1 MSSNSSMPVDLEL
14 KKAFQGLQNKMVTTT
29 QQLKISDAQVET
41 LKRQMAHSKLVISE
55 ISQLPDD
62 VRVFEGV
69 GRMFL
74 LQPNAEIKTNLDKKI
89 KASDEKIKSIETTK
103 VYLEKSLRESENNL
117 RELVLSKQQG
127 R

>member
-1 MSSNSSMPVDLEL
+1 
-14 KKAFQGLQNKMVTTT
+14 MVTTT